1 MTEPNW
7 YAILG
12 IQSKASAAEI
22 KSAFRKLAH
31 QYHPDK
37 TQNPVHTEQF
47 KQIKKAYEILGN
59 PSSKFQYD
67 KSVFL
72 QKNHA
77 SAAPPLLHISEIMHY
92 FFAFEKE
99 MKQADIRFIN
109 YDRIKWKFNYAFGMP
124 HVLPSMQS
132 ASKEDQDY
140 LIVRQLYCLSF
151 LPYEESAP
159 FLKILREYFAHPEH
173 VQKIQL
179 ATKEKKRE
187 AQWNRLQIPLV
198 AFISLLLC
206 LGIYWL
212 VK

>member
-12 IQSKASAAEI
+12 IQSNASVSEI

-37 TQNPVHTEQF
+37 TQNPLHTEQF

-59 PSSKFQYD
+59 ASAKNQYD
-67 KSVFL
+67 RSVAL
-72 QKNHA
+72 QKNHTATA
-77 SAAPPLLHISEIMHY
+77 SSLLHISEIRHY
-92 FFAFEKE
+92 FFSFEKE

-109 YDRIKWKFNYAFGMP
+109 YDRIIWKFNYAFGMP
-124 HVLPSMQS
+124 HVLPIMQN

-140 LIVRQLYCLSF
+140 LLARQLYCLSF
-151 LPYEESAP
+151 LPHNESDP
-159 FLKILREYFAHPEH
+159 FLQMLKQYFKHPDH
-173 VQKIQL
+173 FHQIQFL
-179 ATKEKKRE
+179 ANKQLWE
-187 AQWNRLQIPLV
+187 ARWKQWQIPMV
-198 AFISLLLC
+198 AIISILLC
-206 LGIYWL
+206 LGMYFL

>member
-37 TQNPVHTEQF
+37 TQNPVYTEQF

-67 KSVFL
+67 KSVSL

-77 SAAPPLLHISEIMHY
+77 SAAPSLLHISEIMHY

-140 LIVRQLYCLSF
+140 LLVRQLYCLSF

-159 FLKILREYFAHPEH
+159 FLKILREYFVHPEH
-173 VQKIQL
+173 FQKIQDIVN
-179 ATKEKKRE
+179 KQVWE
-187 AQWNRLQIPLV
+187 ARCNQWQVPMVALV
-198 AFISLLLC
+198 SILIC

>member
-37 TQNPVHTEQF
+37 TQNPVYTEQF

-67 KSVFL
+67 KSVSL

-77 SAAPPLLHISEIMHY
+77 SAAPSLLHISEIMHY

-109 YDRIKWKFNYAFGMP
+109 YDRIKWKFNYAFGMH
-124 HVLPSMQS
+124 HVLPTIQN
-132 ASKEDQDY
+132 AGKADQDY
-140 LIVRQLYCLSF
+140 LLARQLYCLSF
-151 LPYEESAP
+151 LPYKESTP
-159 FLKILREYFAHPEH
+159 FLKILREYFVHPEH
-173 VQKIQL
+173 VQKIQDL
-179 ATKEKKRE
+179 IERQVRE
-187 AQWNRLQIPLV
+187 ARWNQWQVPFV
-198 AFISLLLC
+198 AVLSILLC